1 MYEICP
7 PLTGNSWPQPIQYHT
22 LGGVFV
28 ETTFDYLRAHAAEL
42 GARILE
48 TYPPLQSTRDPIDP
62 SLANLLRKPLPAQ
75 AVAITGTAKYLR
87 KSKAARMV
95 AECGAGKTIMALGAI
110 HILAGGR
117 PSATLVMCPSHITH
131 KWAREVLLTI
141 PRARAFLIEDMR
153 NGGDPS
159 RPHGICEVKLNKGRT
174 VYEGKRL
181 TLSDLRLMGRDEWR
195 KRSPWPTFFI
205 TGKDRGKLSY
215 FWDHAYLKAKS
226 GPNAGG
232 VVNPDSGLAILD
244 SEMEKLTALDFR
256 DKIKVSESL
265 TAPRTGTTR
274 FSALWQADRTRIQ
287 RMAPIEYIGRYMR
300 GWFDFAVAD
309 ELHQLAGDTAQ
320 GNGLGVLG
328 RAAQRL
334 IALTGTLMGGYADD
348 LFNIFYRMEPRAMVR
363 EGFAYGG
370 QGRRD
375 FQEQYGVLE
384 TIEKV
389 EEADNACSRTA
400 KKTVRVLRKPGAS
413 PLLFGK
419 FLMTTTAFLSLEDI
433 SDNLPRYDE
442 NVISVEMDDVLQQ
455 AYEKLEEDIRS
466 AMKAHRGNK
475 SLMSILL
482 NTLLLYPDH
491 PYNFGQIWARAFD
504 PQAKEY
510 VKFLVTEPENLTREA
525 LYAKERGL
533 IADMREEL
541 RHGRRCQV
549 YATYTGE
556 KDVTLRLETVL
567 RREGIRTAVLRSSVP
582 TDKREDWYE
591 RQVKAGVE
599 AVICH
604 PKLVETG
611 LDLLAFPSLY
621 FYETGYSLHTVRQ
634 ASRRSWRI
642 GQRLPVRVKF
652 LTYAGTMQETCL
664 RLMGR
669 KMLVALMME
678 GKFSGEGLQALD
690 SDDDLMSA
698 MARELV
704 EKAGVGESAD
714 AVWRDLDHERQKMQ
728 PYPAVVEGETEA
740 VLMPAFDLTPQLSH
754 QPAPEPGGLH
764 LIEPSH
770 QPQKRKREP
779 LWPTGTM
786 VGEQLSLFG

>member
-1 MYEICP
+1 M
-7 PLTGNSWPQPIQYHT
+7 
-22 LGGVFV
+22 
-28 ETTFDYLRAHAAEL
+28 ETTFDYLRQFGPLLAE
-42 GARILE
+42 RILE
-48 TYPPLQSTRDPIDP
+48 TYPPLQSTKDPVAP
-62 SLANLLRKPLPAQ
+62 SLGMLLRPALPAQ
-75 AVAITGTAKYLR
+75 ALAITGTAKYLR
-87 KSKAARMV
+87 KAKAARIV
-95 AECGAGKTIMALGAI
+95 AECGAGKTFMALGTI
-110 HILAGGR
+110 HVLAEGR
-117 PSATLVMCPSHITH
+117 PSTTLVMCPSHITH
-131 KWAREVLLTI
+131 KWAREILLTV

-159 RPHGICEVKLNKGRT
+159 KPHGVCEVKLSKGKI
-174 VYEGKRL
+174 VHEGKRL
-181 TLSDLRLMGRDEWR
+181 SLSEMRRMGRKEWR
-195 KRSPWPTFFI
+195 QRFACPTFFV
-205 TGKDRGKLSY
+205 TGKDKGKLSY
-215 FWDHAYLKAKS
+215 FWDHVFRKAKS
-226 GPNAGG
+226 GPNLGG

-244 SEMEKLTALDFR
+244 SEMTKLTTLDFR
-256 DKIKVSESL
+256 DKVKVSEAL
-265 TAPRTGTTR
+265 AAPRGGTTR

-300 GWFDFAVAD
+300 GWFDFAIAD

-328 RAAQRL
+328 RAARRL

-389 EEADNACSRTA
+389 EEADNACSKATR
-400 KKTVRVLRKPGAS
+400 KTIRVLRKPGAS

-433 SDNLPRYDE
+433 SNDLPPYDE
-442 NVISVEMDDVLQQ
+442 SVISVGMDDALQQ
-455 AYEKLEEDIRS
+455 AYEQLEEDIRA

-491 PYNFGQIWARAFD
+491 PYDFSEIWARAFD
-504 PQAKEY
+504 PQTKEY
-510 VKFLVTEPENLTREA
+510 VKFLVTEPENLTRET
-525 LYAKERGL
+525 LYAKERAL
-533 IADMREEL
+533 IADVKEEL
-541 RHGRRCQV
+541 RQGRRCQI

-556 KDVTLRLETVL
+556 KDVTLRLEAVL
-567 RREGIRTAVLRSSVP
+567 RREGISVAILRSSVP
-582 TDKREDWYE
+582 TDKREDWYD
-591 RQVKAGVE
+591 RQLKAGVE
-599 AVICH
+599 VVICH

-611 LDLLAFPSLY
+611 LDLLAFPTLY
-621 FYETGYSLHTVRQ
+621 FYETGYSLHTLRQ

-642 GQRLPVRVKF
+642 GQRFPVRVKF
-652 LTYAGTMQETCL
+652 VTYSGTMQETCL
-664 RLMGR
+664 RLMGK

-690 SDDDLMSA
+690 TDEDLMSA

-714 AVWRDLDHERQKMQ
+714 AVWRELDREREKVL
-728 PYPAVVEGETEA
+728 PRFVTEEPEDEESA
-740 VLMPAFDLTPQLSH
+740 PVLDP
-754 QPAPEPGGLH
+754 PAPLTTTATPLTFGIRLLEP
-764 LIEPSH
+764 IPTTK
-770 QPQKRKREP
+770 KRKRP
-779 LWPTGTM
+779 ALWPTAT
-786 VGEQLSLFG
+786 ETTAQLSLFE

>member
-1 MYEICP
+1 M
-7 PLTGNSWPQPIQYHT
+7 
-22 LGGVFV
+22 
-28 ETTFDYLRAHAAEL
+28 ETTFEYLRHFGPALAE
-42 GARILE
+42 RILA
-48 TYPPLQSTRDPIDP
+48 TYPPLQSTKDPVAP
-62 SLANLLRKPLPAQ
+62 SLEDLLRKPLPAQ
-75 AVAITGTAKYLR
+75 ALAITGTAKYLR
-87 KSKAARMV
+87 EAKSARIV
-95 AECGAGKTIMALGAI
+95 AECGAGKTLMALGAT
-110 HILAGGR
+110 HVLTEGR
-117 PSATLVMCPSHITH
+117 PSTTLVMCPSHITH

-141 PRARAFLIEDMR
+141 PRAHAFLIEDMR
-153 NGGDPS
+153 NGGDPG
-159 RPHGICEVKLNKGRT
+159 RPHGVCEVKFKNGKT

-181 TLSDLRLMGRDEWR
+181 TLAEMRRMGRKEWR
-195 KRSPWPTFFI
+195 RRFPWPTVFI
-205 TGKDRGKLSY
+205 TGKDKGKLSY
-215 FWDHAYLKAKS
+215 FWDHVFLKPKS
-226 GPNAGG
+226 GPNLGG
-232 VVNPDSGLAILD
+232 VVNPDSGLTVLD

-256 DKIKVSESL
+256 DKVKVSETL
-265 TAPRTGTTR
+265 TAPRGGATR

-287 RMAPIEYIGRYMR
+287 RMAPIEFMGRYMR

-328 RAAQRL
+328 RVAQRL

-375 FQEQYGVLE
+375 FQQQYGVLE

-389 EEADNACSRTA
+389 EETDNACSRAT

-419 FLMTTTAFLSLEDI
+419 FLMNTTAFLSLEDI

-442 NVISVEMDDVLQQ
+442 SVISVDMDDALQG
-455 AYEKLEEDIRS
+455 AYETLEEEIRS
-466 AMKAHRGNK
+466 AMREHRGNK

-491 PYNFGQIWARAFD
+491 PYDFDQIWARAFD
-504 PQAKEY
+504 PETKEY
-510 VKFLVTEPENLTREA
+510 VKFLVTEPQNLPREG
-525 LYAKERGL
+525 LYAKERAL
-533 IADMREEL
+533 IADVKEEL
-541 RHGRRCQV
+541 RQGRRCQV

-556 KDVTLRLETVL
+556 KDVTMRLEAVL
-567 RREGIRTAVLRSSVP
+567 RQEGIRVAVLRSSVP
-582 TDKREDWYE
+582 TDKREDWYD
-591 RQVKAGVE
+591 RQLKAAVE
-599 AVICH
+599 VVICH

-611 LDLLAFPSLY
+611 LDLLSFPTLY
-621 FYETGYSLHTVRQ
+621 FYETGYSLHTLRQ

-642 GQRLPVRVKF
+642 GQRFPVRVKF
-652 LTYAGTMQETCL
+652 VTYSGTMQETCL
-664 RLMGR
+664 RLMGK

-690 SDDDLMSA
+690 TDEDLMSA

-714 AVWRDLDHERQKMQ
+714 AAWRELDRERQKIQ
-728 PYPAVVEGETEA
+728 PRPATVEPEPEEEPAPVLGLPALPAPQPVPMTFGIHLMEPPSAAKKRKKTKVWPTATEA
-740 VLMPAFDLTPQLSH
+740 NA
-754 QPAPEPGGLH
+754 
-764 LIEPSH
+764 
-770 QPQKRKREP
+770 
-779 LWPTGTM
+779 
-786 VGEQLSLFG
+786 QLSLFD

>member
-1 MYEICP
+1 M
-7 PLTGNSWPQPIQYHT
+7 
-22 LGGVFV
+22 
-28 ETTFDYLRAHAAEL
+28 ETTFDYLRQFGPLLAE
-42 GARILE
+42 RILK
-48 TYPPLQSTRDPIDP
+48 TYPPLQSTKDPVAP
-62 SLANLLRKPLPAQ
+62 AVGTLLRKALPAQ
-75 AVAITGTAKYLR
+75 ALVITGTAKYLR
-87 KSKAARMV
+87 RAKAARLV
-95 AECGAGKTIMALGAI
+95 AECGAGKTFMALGTI
-110 HILAGGR
+110 HVLAEGR
-117 PSATLVMCPSHITH
+117 ASTTLVMCPSHITH
-131 KWAREVLLTI
+131 KWAREVLLTV
-141 PRARAFLIEDMR
+141 PRARAFVIEDMR

-159 RPHGICEVKLNKGRT
+159 RPHGICEVKLSGGRT

-181 TLSDLRLMGRDEWR
+181 SLSEMRRMGRKEWR
-195 KRSPWPTFFI
+195 KRFVCPTFFI
-205 TGKDRGKLSY
+205 TGKDKGKLSY
-215 FWDHAYLKAKS
+215 FWDHVFLRAKS
-226 GPNAGG
+226 GPNLGG
-232 VVNPDSGLAILD
+232 VVNPDSGVAILD

-256 DKIKVSESL
+256 DKVKVSEEL
-265 TAPRTGTTR
+265 DTARGGTTR
-274 FSALWQADRTRIQ
+274 FSALWQADRSRIQ
-287 RMAPIEYIGRYMR
+287 RMAPIEYIGRYMS
-300 GWFDFAVAD
+300 GWFDFAIAD

-328 RAAQRL
+328 RAARRL

-348 LFNIFYRMEPRAMVR
+348 LFNIFYRMEPHAMVR

-389 EEADNACSRTA
+389 EEADNACSRAT

-419 FLMTTTAFLSLEDI
+419 FLMNTTAFLSLEDI
-433 SDNLPRYDE
+433 SDNLPRYGESVLSVDMDE
-442 NVISVEMDDVLQQ
+442 ALEE
-455 AYEKLEEDIRS
+455 AYEKLEEDIRA

-491 PYNFGQIWARAFD
+491 PYDFDEIWARALD
-504 PQAKEY
+504 PQTKDY

-525 LYAKERGL
+525 LYAKERAV
-533 IADMREEL
+533 IADVKEEL
-541 RHGRRCQV
+541 REGRRCQI

-556 KDVTLRLETVL
+556 RDVTLRLETLL
-567 RREGIRTAVLRSSVP
+567 RQEGIRVAVLRSSVP
-582 TDKREDWYE
+582 TDKREDWYD
-591 RQVKAGVE
+591 RQLKAGVE

-611 LDLLAFPSLY
+611 LDLLAFPTLY
-621 FYETGYSLHTVRQ
+621 FYETGYSLHTLRQ

-642 GQRLPVRVKF
+642 GQRFPVRVKF
-652 LTYAGTMQETCL
+652 VTYSGTMQETCL
-664 RLMGR
+664 RLMGK

-690 SDDDLMSA
+690 TDEDLMSA

-714 AVWRDLDHERQKMQ
+714 AVWRELDHERDKVL
-728 PYPAVVEGETEA
+728 PRPAVVEQQLEEETA
-740 VLMPAFDLTPQLSH
+740 PVLDLPMPAAAPPVPVAFNIHLT
-754 QPAPEPGGLH
+754 
-764 LIEPSH
+764 EPS
-770 QPQKRKREP
+770 PSTKKRKKAE
-779 LWPTGTM
+779 LWPTAT
-786 VGEQLSLFG
+786 EASTQLGLFD